1 MSGEQTYLQVY
12 PNPANAWVHIKV
24 PGRTILRISVF
35 NDAGQQVMQ
44 CSETSFSV
52 AELPSGLY
60 TIWAETDDGRRQYR
74 LVKQ

>member
-1 MSGEQTYLQVY
+1 LQVY
-12 PNPANAWVHIKV
+12 PNPANDWVHIKV

-52 AELPSGLY
+52 AELPSGIY
-60 TIWAETDDGRRQYR
+60 TVHAKNEAGICCYR
-74 LVKQ
+74 LIRQ